1 MNYNSLSE
9 TEVLNI
15 TNKTNLEYIGICD
28 LFGRYN
34 IEIPFEKQVNIFIG
48 ENGLG
53 KTTILNC
60 IYFVLEKKFSRL
72 ANIEFSEINIKFKKD
87 DKTYTISRADIITYE
102 RSKRE

>member
-9 TEVLNI
+9 TELLNI
-15 TNKTNLEYIGICD
+15 MNKTNLEYIGISD

-48 ENGLG
+48 ENGWG

-60 IYFVLEKKFSRL
+60 IYFFL
-72 ANIEFSEINIKFKKD
+72 
-87 DKTYTISRADIITYE
+87 
-102 RSKRE
+102 